1 MLRVMI
7 MRQEE
12 AKKMKE
18 AEKNV
23 NVQKQLDFNNTTG
36 PRNEERKSAPARQ
49 NDPDSANWNSTTS
62 RTRSAASIKK
72 KR

>member
-49 NDPDSANWNSTTS
+49 NDPDSAN
-62 RTRSAASIKK
+62 
-72 KR
+72 